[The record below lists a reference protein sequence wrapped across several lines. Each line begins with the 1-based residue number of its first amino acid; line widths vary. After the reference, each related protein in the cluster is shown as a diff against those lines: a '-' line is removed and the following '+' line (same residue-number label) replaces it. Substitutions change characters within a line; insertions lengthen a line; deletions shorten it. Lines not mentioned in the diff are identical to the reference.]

1 MLACDCQ
8 GPLGIGLEFEQRTLA
23 VVGGRQHALAARC
36 RFELIVRRRV
46 LEFVKWDFLGHR
58 DFRAID
64 APASSA
70 S

>member
-23 VVGGRQHALAARC
+23 VVGGRQHALAA
-36 RFELIVRRRV
+36 LIVRRRV